1 MIVLKNVCKNYSTN
15 RNTFNVLKNV
25 SINLENKG
33 MTFILGKSGS
43 GKSTLL
49 NIIGGLDKFDNG
61 DIIVDGKNIK
71 NFSEHDFDL
80 YRNTY
85 VGFIFQNYNLIDT
98 YNVYENILI
107 SMQLRGSSISENKI
121 DDLLK
126 KLEIYNLKYRKI
138 SELSGGEQ
146 QRVAIARALVK
157 NPKVILADEP
167 TGNLD
172 TKTASE
178 VMKLLKEISKDRLV
192 VVVSHDTNL
201 AKSYGDRIISLEDG
215 KVIDDTKPLKTCKD
229 SNIYTTFKSMLS
241 FKDGFKLGITTL
253 KYKKIKLLFTIIL
266 TIFSLLFLSLI
277 DTLSS
282 YNVSSSHAKLL
293 EDSHENFVQIEKYK
307 YNSEYK
313 YDYFNK
319 TELALNED
327 DIKNIKSNVKSK
339 MYPVYKVRNSEVSF
353 YQIPALLNINDTDI
367 IFRPSYYNIA
377 GYGEIVVANNIK
389 DVVKEEIIGR
399 EIINNNEIIISNYV
413 ADLIIYSG
421 ISMYNNDEII
431 NYKPNSYSE
440 ILNTNNTYFF
450 GKYGKVKIVGIINY
464 DNSDYEMYKSK
475 KFVDFSNDDNMIN
488 AYDKL
493 GMKIKNVYN
502 KIYVNDKFIDN
513 LKYDNIYTL
522 NETNTYEVVSNVLTN
537 NLSVKQAV
545 IEDNVLYYDG
555 NDFKKINKLSSN
567 EVLIDISMIK
577 GFDTKN
583 YMVNLNSYLS
593 KYKSKDK
600 LSLEEKFFKNYIK
613 DYNVISNNMNL
624 IINSDIKYDNLKI
637 IGITGFRSN
646 SVHYNYYSWELVSK
660 FKTNTIELTSYLI
673 PMSSYKDFKSI
684 INMYP
689 YDSELAVK
697 STYSDNIIMLV
708 NTIYKVRD
716 IAFYVGIVFLIFT
729 ITLISNF
736 IATSI
741 EYRKKDIGILRAM
754 GARSVDAIKIF
765 IWEGLFIA
773 LVSATI
779 SSILLVFI
787 SKYLNVVMISSSI
800 STVSPFIIG
809 KSQLLMIYLL
819 VFIVVIVSSVIPIR
833 KISLLRPIDAIKK

>member
-367 IFRPSYYNIA
+367 IFRPSYYNIV

-809 KSQLLMIYLL
+809 KRQLLMIYLL

>member
-15 RNTFNVLKNV
+15 RNTFNALKNV

-71 NFSEHDFDL
+71 NFCEHDFDL

-107 SMQLRGSSISENKI
+107 SMQLRGSGISEDKI

-146 QRVAIARALVK
+146 QRVAIARALIK

-172 TKTASE
+172 TKTANE
-178 VMKLLKEISKDRLV
+178 VMNLLKEISKDRLV

-215 KVIDDTKPLKTCKD
+215 EVIDDTKPLKTCKD

-367 IFRPSYYNIA
+367 IFRPSYYDIA

-399 EIINNNEIIISNYV
+399 EVINNNEIVISNYV

-421 ISMYNNDEII
+421 ISVYNNDEII
-431 NYKPNSYSE
+431 NYKPNNYSE
-440 ILNTNNTYFF
+440 ILNTSNTYFF

-464 DNSDYEMYKSK
+464 DNSDYEIYKSK

-522 NETNTYEVVSNVLTN
+522 SETNTYEIVSNVLTN

-545 IEDNVLYYDG
+545 IEDDVLYYDG
-555 NDFKKINKLSSN
+555 NNFKKINKLSSN

-613 DYNVISNNMNL
+613 DYNVISNDMNL

-809 KSQLLMIYLL
+809 KRQILMIYLL
-819 VFIVVIVSSVIPIR
+819 VFIVVIVSSVIPIM

>member
-809 KSQLLMIYLL
+809 KRQILMIYLL